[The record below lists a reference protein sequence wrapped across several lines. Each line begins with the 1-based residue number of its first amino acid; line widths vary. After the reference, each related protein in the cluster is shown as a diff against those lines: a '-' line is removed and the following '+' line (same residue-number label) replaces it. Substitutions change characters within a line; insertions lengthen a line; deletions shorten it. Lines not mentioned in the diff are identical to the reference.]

1 MRKKTVAIVTVGLM
15 VAGLLGGCGN
25 KTVTK
30 VDEDTMVIEDASAS
44 SETEEETEEI
54 TEEEVT
60 TEEIPEPSDIL
71 AENGIVITPQAEV
84 TSFQGAVVVNGEY
97 TDDTISVPLSVTVTT
112 TPCEEEEGYADTVAV
127 YEIHQPDDYHVA
139 WYLQPFDR
147 YTGCALDTANSSIQ
161 AGESIYGNVTLV
173 EVDGTQYDISG
184 DLSIEGSWSIE
195 NPEEIEA
202 SINTIT
208 LHHPIDYDGAV
219 FAIGGNTAS
228 HAEYGHAI
236 DWENSVL
243 VTDYPDFLHGFEFFC
258 TATDQ

>member
-60 TEEIPEPSDIL
+60 TEETQEPSDIL

-84 TSFQGAVVVNGEY
+84 TSFQAGVKENDEY
-97 TDDTISVPLSVTVTT
+97 TDDTVSTPISVTVTT
-112 TPCEEEEGYADTVAV
+112 TPSEEEGYADTVAV
-127 YEIHQPDDYHVA
+127 YEIHIPDGYSV
-139 WYLQPFDR
+139 WWSMQPFDR
-147 YTGCALDTANSSIQ
+147 YTGYALDTANSTIQ
-161 AGESIYGNVTLV
+161 AGESIHEGVVLV
-173 EVDGTQYDISG
+173 DVDGTQYDVSCEYF
-184 DLSIEGSWSIE
+184 SE
-195 NPEEIEA
+195 NPETGVYIDKV
-202 SINTIT
+202 S

-219 FAIGGNTAS
+219 FAFGGNTAS
-228 HAEYGHAI
+228 HVEHTNAI

-243 VTDYPDFLHGFEFFC
+243 VTDYPDFLHDYEFFC